1 MQEIDYGVKNEINTL
16 VLEHDILTKTIFRL
30 YQQDSH
36 LTKIQRDKLLTR
48 YQYQLGIITAKI
60 KKLEEIITNKDANT
74 LEERLVS
81 VIEQKFSNID
91 KIIQA
96 ALDNKNTNKAQHP
109 KQKSTKSSKEEYS
122 GQKDGK
128 NTYSLGLG
136 LNSSKQTPLEIT
148 TLTKVPSKLPEF
160 FQSNFKPHK
169 LKVENIQSQVDVPK
183 VVKNVNVAQS
193 NICINPG
200 CTNPKFTNKYCSIH
214 TDSHEKETSEN
225 EASLPSLGLEKSK
238 QPETKHHILKENLV
252 ELSAQEPSSELLQEK
267 KDNKLS
273 QDNDLEE
280 NDDDVKDIKAQIE
293 KSLANLD
300 QAEVE

>member
-1 MQEIDYGVKNEINTL
+1 MQEIDYGAKNEINTL

-81 VIEQKFSNID
+81 VIEQKFSNMD
-91 KIIQA
+91 KKIQA
-96 ALDNKNTNKAQHP
+96 ALDSKNSSQIQHP
-109 KQKSTKSSKEEYS
+109 EQKSTKSRKEEYS
-122 GQKDGK
+122 WLGRKAK
-128 NTYSLGLG
+128 NAHSLGLE
-136 LNSSKQTPLEIT
+136 LSSHKHKPLEIT
-148 TLTKVPSKLPEF
+148 TLSEVPSKIPEF
-160 FQSNFKPHK
+160 FQSNFKPPK
-169 LKVENIQSQVDVPK
+169 LKVENIQSKVDVAK
-183 VVKNVNVAQS
+183 VVENLIQS
-193 NICINPG
+193 NVCTNPG
-200 CTNPKFTNKYCSIH
+200 CTNPKFTNKYCSVH
-214 TDSHEKETSEN
+214 TDSYEKETNEN
-225 EASLPSLGLEKSK
+225 KASLPSLGLE
-238 QPETKHHILKENLV
+238 QPETKQHILKENPV
-252 ELSAQEPSSELLQEK
+252 ELSAQESSSELAQEK
-267 KDNKLS
+267 KDSKLS

-280 NDDDVKDIKAQIE
+280 NDDDVKDLKAKIE

>member
-36 LTKIQRDKLLTR
+36 LTKLQRDKLLTR

-81 VIEQKFSNID
+81 VIEQKFSNMD
-91 KIIQA
+91 KKIQA
-96 ALDNKNTNKAQHP
+96 ALDSKNSSQIQHP
-109 KQKSTKSSKEEYS
+109 KQKSTKSRKEEDS
-122 GQKDGK
+122 WLGRKAK
-128 NTYSLGLG
+128 NAHSLGLE
-136 LNSSKQTPLEIT
+136 LSSHKHKPLEIT
-148 TLTKVPSKLPEF
+148 TLSEVPSKIPEF
-160 FQSNFKPHK
+160 FQSNFKPPK
-169 LKVENIQSQVDVPK
+169 LKVENIQSKVDVAK
-183 VVKNVNVAQS
+183 VVENVIQS
-193 NICINPG
+193 NVCTNPG
-200 CTNPKFTNKYCSIH
+200 CTNPKFTNKYCSAH
-214 TDSHEKETSEN
+214 TDSYEKETNEN
-225 EASLPSLGLEKSK
+225 NASLRSLGLE
-238 QPETKHHILKENLV
+238 QPETKQHILKENPE
-252 ELSAQEPSSELLQEK
+252 ELSAQESSSELAKDK
-267 KDNKLS
+267 KNSKLS

-280 NDDDVKDIKAQIE
+280 NDDDVKDLKAKIE

>member
-1 MQEIDYGVKNEINTL
+1 MQEIDYGAKNEINTL

-81 VIEQKFSNID
+81 VIEQKFSNMD
-91 KIIQA
+91 KKIQA
-96 ALDNKNTNKAQHP
+96 ALDSKNSSQIQHP
-109 KQKSTKSSKEEYS
+109 KQKSTKSRKEEYS
-122 GQKDGK
+122 GQKDEK
-128 NTYSLGLG
+128 NAYSLGLE
-136 LNSSKQTPLEIT
+136 LDSYKHKPLEIT
-148 TLTKVPSKLPEF
+148 TLSEVPSKIPEF
-160 FQSNFKPHK
+160 FQSNFKPPK
-169 LKVENIQSQVDVPK
+169 LKVENIQSTVDVAK
-183 VVKNVNVAQS
+183 VVENLIQS

-200 CTNPKFTNKYCSIH
+200 CTNPKFTNKYCSAH
-214 TDSHEKETSEN
+214 TDSYEKETSENKN
-225 EASLPSLGLEKSK
+225 EASLPSLGLE
-238 QPETKHHILKENLV
+238 QPETKQHILKENPV
-252 ELSAQEPSSELLQEK
+252 ELSAQESSSELAQDK
-267 KDNKLS
+267 KNSKLS

-280 NDDDVKDIKAQIE
+280 NDDDVKDLKAKIE

>member
-60 KKLEEIITNKDANT
+60 KKLEEIITNKDTNT

-81 VIEQKFSNID
+81 VIEQKFSNMD
-91 KIIQA
+91 KKIQA
-96 ALDNKNTNKAQHP
+96 ALDSKNSSQIQHP
-109 KQKSTKSSKEEYS
+109 EQKSTKSRKEEYS
-122 GQKDGK
+122 WLGRKAK
-128 NTYSLGLG
+128 NAHSLGLE
-136 LNSSKQTPLEIT
+136 LSSHKHKPLEIT
-148 TLTKVPSKLPEF
+148 TLSEVPSKIPEF
-160 FQSNFKPHK
+160 FQSNFKPPK
-169 LKVENIQSQVDVPK
+169 LKVENIQSKVDVAK
-183 VVKNVNVAQS
+183 VVENLIQS
-193 NICINPG
+193 NVCTNPG
-200 CTNPKFTNKYCSIH
+200 CTNPKFTNKYCSVH
-214 TDSHEKETSEN
+214 TDSYEKETNEN
-225 EASLPSLGLEKSK
+225 KASLPSLGLE
-238 QPETKHHILKENLV
+238 QPETKQHILKENPV
-252 ELSAQEPSSELLQEK
+252 ELSAQESSSELAQDK
-267 KDNKLS
+267 KDSKLS

-280 NDDDVKDIKAQIE
+280 NDDDVKDLKAKIE

>member
-60 KKLEEIITNKDANT
+60 KKLDEIITNKDANT

-81 VIEQKFSNID
+81 VIEQKFSNMD
-91 KIIQA
+91 KKIQA
-96 ALDNKNTNKAQHP
+96 ALDSKNSSQIQHP
-109 KQKSTKSSKEEYS
+109 EQKSTKSRKEEDS
-122 GQKDGK
+122 WLGRKAK
-128 NTYSLGLG
+128 NAHSLGLE
-136 LNSSKQTPLEIT
+136 LSSHKHKPLEIT
-148 TLTKVPSKLPEF
+148 TLSEVPSKIPEF
-160 FQSNFKPHK
+160 FQSNFKPPK
-169 LKVENIQSQVDVPK
+169 LKVENIQSKVDVAK
-183 VVKNVNVAQS
+183 VVENVIQS
-193 NICINPG
+193 NVCTNPG
-200 CTNPKFTNKYCSIH
+200 CTNPKFTNKYCSAH
-214 TDSHEKETSEN
+214 TNSYEKETNEN
-225 EASLPSLGLEKSK
+225 KASLPSLELER
-238 QPETKHHILKENLV
+238 PETKQNILKENLE
-252 ELSAQEPSSELLQEK
+252 ELTAQESSSELAQEK
-267 KDNKLS
+267 KDSKLS

-280 NDDDVKDIKAQIE
+280 NDDDVKDLKAKIE

>member
-1 MQEIDYGVKNEINTL
+1 MQEIDYGIKNEINTL

-81 VIEQKFSNID
+81 VIEQRFSNMD
-91 KIIQA
+91 KKIQA
-96 ALDNKNTNKAQHP
+96 ALDSKNSSQIQHQE
-109 KQKSTKSSKEEYS
+109 QKSTKSRKEEYS
-122 GQKDGK
+122 WLGGK
-128 NTYSLGLG
+128 AKNAHSLGLE
-136 LNSSKQTPLEIT
+136 LSSHKHKPLEIT
-148 TLTKVPSKLPEF
+148 TLSEVPSKIPEF
-160 FQSNFKPHK
+160 FQSNFKPPK
-169 LKVENIQSQVDVPK
+169 LKVENIQSKVDVAK
-183 VVKNVNVAQS
+183 VVENLIQS
-193 NICINPG
+193 NVCTNPG
-200 CTNPKFTNKYCSIH
+200 CTNPKFTNKYCSVH
-214 TDSHEKETSEN
+214 TDSYEKETNEN
-225 EASLPSLGLEKSK
+225 KASLPSLGLE
-238 QPETKHHILKENLV
+238 QPETKQHILKENPV
-252 ELSAQEPSSELLQEK
+252 ELSAQESSSELAQDK
-267 KDNKLS
+267 KDSKLS

-280 NDDDVKDIKAQIE
+280 NDDDVKDLKAKIE

>member
-1 MQEIDYGVKNEINTL
+1 MQEIDYGTKNEINTL

-30 YQQDSH
+30 YRQDSH

-81 VIEQKFSNID
+81 VIEQKFSNMD
-91 KIIQA
+91 KKIQA
-96 ALDNKNTNKAQHP
+96 ALDSKNSSQIQHP
-109 KQKSTKSSKEEYS
+109 KQKSTKSRKEEYS
-122 GQKDGK
+122 WLGRKAK
-128 NTYSLGLG
+128 NAHSLGLE
-136 LNSSKQTPLEIT
+136 LSSHKHKPLEIT
-148 TLTKVPSKLPEF
+148 TLSEVPSKIPEF
-160 FQSNFKPHK
+160 FQSNFKPPK
-169 LKVENIQSQVDVPK
+169 LKVENIQSKVDVAK
-183 VVKNVNVAQS
+183 VVENVIQS

-200 CTNPKFTNKYCSIH
+200 CTNPKFTNKYCSVH
-214 TDSHEKETSEN
+214 THSYEKETNEN
-225 EASLPSLGLEKSK
+225 KASLPSLGLE
-238 QPETKHHILKENLV
+238 QPETKQHILKEKPV
-252 ELSAQEPSSELLQEK
+252 ELSAQESSSELAQDK
-267 KDNKLS
+267 KDSKLS

-280 NDDDVKDIKAQIE
+280 NDDDVKDLKAKIE

>member
-1 MQEIDYGVKNEINTL
+1 MQEIDYGIKNEINTL

-60 KKLEEIITNKDANT
+60 KKLEEITTNRDTNT

-81 VIEQKFSNID
+81 VIEQKFSNMD
-91 KIIQA
+91 KKIQA
-96 ALDNKNTNKAQHP
+96 ALDSKNSSQIQHP
-109 KQKSTKSSKEEYS
+109 KQKSTKLRKEESS

-128 NTYSLGLG
+128 NTHSLSLE
-136 LNSSKQTPLEIT
+136 LDSYKHKPLEIT
-148 TLTKVPSKLPEF
+148 TLSEVPSKIPEF
-160 FQSNFKPHK
+160 FQSNFKPPK
-169 LKVENIQSQVDVPK
+169 LKVENIQSTVDVAK
-183 VVKNVNVAQS
+183 VVKNVIQS
-193 NICINPG
+193 NVCTNPG
-200 CTNPKFTNKYCSIH
+200 CTNPKFTNKYCSVH
-214 TDSHEKETSEN
+214 TDSYEKETNEN
-225 EASLPSLGLEKSK
+225 KASLPSLGLE
-238 QPETKHHILKENLV
+238 QPETKQHVLKENPV
-252 ELSAQEPSSELLQEK
+252 ELSAQESSSELAQEK
-267 KDNKLS
+267 KDSKLS
-273 QDNDLEE
+273 QDDDLEE

>member
-16 VLEHDILTKTIFRL
+16 VLERDILTKTIFRL

-48 YQYQLGIITAKI
+48 YQYQLGIITSKI

-91 KIIQA
+91 KKIQA
-96 ALDNKNTNKAQHP
+96 ALDSKNSSQIQHP
-109 KQKSTKSSKEEYS
+109 KQKSTKSRKEEYS
-122 GQKDGK
+122 GQKDEK
-128 NTYSLGLG
+128 NAFSLGLE
-136 LNSSKQTPLEIT
+136 LSSYKHKPLEIT
-148 TLTKVPSKLPEF
+148 TLTEVPSKLPEF
-160 FQSNFKPHK
+160 FQSNFKPPK
-169 LKVENIQSQVDVPK
+169 LKVDNIQSKVDVAK
-183 VVKNVNVAQS
+183 VIENVNVIQS

-200 CTNPKFTNKYCSIH
+200 CTNPKFTNKYCSVH
-214 TDSHEKETSEN
+214 THSYEKETNEN
-225 EASLPSLGLEKSK
+225 KASLPSLGLEQS
-238 QPETKHHILKENLV
+238 ETKQDILKENPV
-252 ELSAQEPSSELLQEK
+252 ELSAQESSSELTQDK
-267 KDNKLS
+267 KNSKLS

-280 NDDDVKDIKAQIE
+280 NDDDVKDLKAKIE

>member
-30 YQQDSH
+30 YRQDSH

-81 VIEQKFSNID
+81 VIEQKFSNMD
-91 KIIQA
+91 KKIQA
-96 ALDNKNTNKAQHP
+96 ALDSKNSSQIQHP
-109 KQKSTKSSKEEYS
+109 EQKSTKSRKEEYS
-122 GQKDGK
+122 WLGRKAK
-128 NTYSLGLG
+128 NAHSLGLE
-136 LNSSKQTPLEIT
+136 LSSHKHKPLEIT
-148 TLTKVPSKLPEF
+148 TLSEVPSKIPEF
-160 FQSNFKPHK
+160 FQSNFKPPK
-169 LKVENIQSQVDVPK
+169 LKVENIQSKVDVAK
-183 VVKNVNVAQS
+183 VVENVIQS
-193 NICINPG
+193 NVCTNPG
-200 CTNPKFTNKYCSIH
+200 CTNPKFTNKYCSVH
-214 TDSHEKETSEN
+214 TDSYEKETNEN
-225 EASLPSLGLEKSK
+225 KASLPSLGLE
-238 QPETKHHILKENLV
+238 QPETKQHILKENLE
-252 ELSAQEPSSELLQEK
+252 ELTAQESSSKLAQDK
-267 KDNKLS
+267 KDSKLS

-280 NDDDVKDIKAQIE
+280 NDDDVKDLKAKIE

>member
-1 MQEIDYGVKNEINTL
+1 MQEIDYGAKNEINTL

-81 VIEQKFSNID
+81 VIEQKFSNMD
-91 KIIQA
+91 KKIQA
-96 ALDNKNTNKAQHP
+96 ALDSKNSSQIQHP
-109 KQKSTKSSKEEYS
+109 KQKSTKSRKEEYS
-122 GQKDGK
+122 WLGRKAK
-128 NTYSLGLG
+128 NAHSLGLE
-136 LNSSKQTPLEIT
+136 LSSHKHKPLEIT
-148 TLTKVPSKLPEF
+148 TLSEVPSKIPEF
-160 FQSNFKPHK
+160 FQSNFKPPK
-169 LKVENIQSQVDVPK
+169 LKVENIQSNVDVAK
-183 VVKNVNVAQS
+183 VVENVIQS
-193 NICINPG
+193 NVCINPG
-200 CTNPKFTNKYCSIH
+200 CTNPKFTNKYCSVH
-214 TDSHEKETSEN
+214 TDSYEKETNEN
-225 EASLPSLGLEKSK
+225 KASLPSLGLE
-238 QPETKHHILKENLV
+238 QPETKQHILKENPV
-252 ELSAQEPSSELLQEK
+252 ELSAQESSSELAQDK
-267 KDNKLS
+267 KDSKLS

-280 NDDDVKDIKAQIE
+280 NDDDVKDLKAKIE

>member
-1 MQEIDYGVKNEINTL
+1 MQEIDYGAKNEINTL

-30 YQQDSH
+30 YRQDSH

-81 VIEQKFSNID
+81 VIEQKFSNMD
-91 KIIQA
+91 KKIQA
-96 ALDNKNTNKAQHP
+96 ALDSKNSSQIQHP
-109 KQKSTKSSKEEYS
+109 EQKSTKSRKEEDS
-122 GQKDGK
+122 WLGRKAK
-128 NTYSLGLG
+128 NAHSLGLE
-136 LNSSKQTPLEIT
+136 LSSYKHKPLEIT
-148 TLTKVPSKLPEF
+148 TLTEVPSKLPEF
-160 FQSNFKPHK
+160 FQSNFKPPK
-169 LKVENIQSQVDVPK
+169 LKVDNIQSKVDVAK
-183 VVKNVNVAQS
+183 VVENVIQS

-200 CTNPKFTNKYCSIH
+200 CTNPKFTNKYCSVH
-214 TDSHEKETSEN
+214 TDSYEKETSEN
-225 EASLPSLGLEKSK
+225 KASLPSLELER
-238 QPETKHHILKENLV
+238 PETKQNILKENLV
-252 ELSAQEPSSELLQEK
+252 ELSAQESSSELAQEK
-267 KDNKLS
+267 KDSKLS

-280 NDDDVKDIKAQIE
+280 NDDDVKDLKAKIE